1 MPGVKYTVD
10 VEVNGGQKVEST
22 NRAFEK
28 TGQNVQK
35 INQRLKSMQQ
45 ELYAMAEGGDKS
57 SKAFIDMAKR
67 AGDLKNAMGD
77 TRAIVNYFADGERA
91 VNGMNNAISATTSV
105 VQGLYGTYS
114 LLGGE
119 ANDKLLK
126 NMVALESM
134 NARLS
139 NAYNLLKPD
148 GKAMLY
154 MNEMAKKGNIFAG
167 AMSKAGGF
175 VFKMIPAFKAL
186 SIASFLGEVTGVN
199 DKLKDWITNSET
211 FKNILSTV
219 GVDLPENPIATN
231 QAGQLA
237 TGQATS
243 ILRKISSGTSPKEA
257 LLNLSG
263 GAAAE
268 FRKNYPQLFTDE
280 VNDAVKEYKEKSD
293 ELRQSIED
301 LGKQITVAERDRN
314 QSRVNELSKLRERDR
329 QELQSISKWQ
339 ATAAGLIAGSN
350 PSPTNKRNKSKN
362 KLKSTKNTGEKL
374 TSAAPQTFNIYID
387 KLNEMTGTV
396 VGGDND
402 LDTLG
407 KKMAEIFRRML
418 VQVAAEQAVS

>member
-57 SKAFIDMAKR
+57 SKAFMDMAKR

-154 MNEMAKKGNIFAG
+154 MNEMAKKGNVFAG

-199 DKLKDWITNSET
+199 DKLKDWITHTST
-211 FKNILSTV
+211 FKSIMESI
-219 GVDLPENPIATN
+219 NPPSITASVAEGGMAVKN
-231 QAGQLA
+231 EGYF
-237 TGQATS
+237 TS
-243 ILRKISSGTSPKEA
+243 AS
-257 LLNLSG
+257 
-263 GAAAE
+263 AAAAGRARFQAAGTE
-268 FRKNYPQLFTDE
+268 
-280 VNDAVKEYKEKSD
+280 EKLGTILGNLD
-293 ELRQSIED
+293 KFGETGERFQKFIEANED
-301 LGKQITVAERDRN
+301 LFDRYGGFVKVLEGGMEKRWQGESDLAKRSQIAVSYFRSLSDMMVSEFNKITSKSQSKINETAGKNA
-314 QSRVNELSKLRERDR
+314 
-329 QELQSISKWQ
+329 
-339 ATAAGLIAGSN
+339 
-350 PSPTNKRNKSKN
+350 KSTN

-387 KLNEMTGTV
+387 KLNEMRDTV
-396 VGGDND
+396 VGSDAD
-402 LDTLG
+402 LDKLG
-407 KKMAEIFRRML
+407 KNITEVFRRML

>member
-10 VEVNGGQKVEST
+10 VEVNGGQKVESAS
-22 NRAFEK
+22 RAFEK
-28 TGQNVQK
+28 TSESVQK
-35 INQRLKSMQQ
+35 ISQRLKSMQQ
-45 ELYAMAEGGDKS
+45 ELYLMAEGGDKS

-77 TRAIVNYFADGERA
+77 TRAIVSYFADGERA

-154 MNEMAKKGNIFAG
+154 MNEMVKKGNIFAG

-199 DKLKDWITNSET
+199 DKLKDWITNADA
-211 FKNILSTV
+211 FKGIMSSIGIDLPDNVGISQSGVLTNNQIRGILS
-219 GVDLPENPIATN
+219 N
-231 QAGQLA
+231 
-237 TGQATS
+237 
-243 ILRKISSGTSPKEA
+243 ISSGVSPEEA
-257 LLNLSG
+257 IQNLSG
-263 GAAAE
+263 SSQDKFRNQFSRLFTEKAKGDVEEYKKTKAEFDKLDSNLQKIIAEGKNPLQVDLETKAGLKSRLERTGWWMAAAE
-268 FRKNYPQLFTDE
+268 
-280 VNDAVKEYKEKSD
+280 AYKTSIKPDNPTPPDKSD
-293 ELRQSIED
+293 
-301 LGKQITVAERDRN
+301 
-314 QSRVNELSKLRERDR
+314 
-329 QELQSISKWQ
+329 
-339 ATAAGLIAGSN
+339 
-350 PSPTNKRNKSKN
+350 KS
-362 KLKSTKNTGEKL
+362 LKSTRNTGEKL

-396 VGGDND
+396 VGGDYD

-407 KKMAEIFRRML
+407 KKMSEIFRRML
-418 VQVAAEQAVS
+418 VQVAAEQSVA

>member
-10 VEVNGGQKVEST
+10 VEVNGNGKIDQAQKS
-22 NRAFEK
+22 FEK
-28 TGQNVQK
+28 TSQSVQRV
-35 INQRLKSMQQ
+35 NQRLKTMQQ
-45 ELYAMAEGGDKS
+45 ELYEMAEGGDKS
-57 SKAFIDMAKR
+57 SKAFLNMAKR

-91 VNGMNNAISATTSV
+91 VNGMNSAISATTSV

-126 NMVALESM
+126 NMVALEQM

-154 MNEMAKKGNIFAG
+154 MNEMAKKGSVFAS
-167 AMSKAGGF
+167 AMGKAGGF

-199 DKLKDWITNSET
+199 DKIKDWITNTET
-211 FKNILSTV
+211 FKSIAQNI
-219 GVDLPENPIATN
+219 GINIPDNIATN
-231 QAGQLA
+231 QAGQLVN
-237 TGQATS
+237 GQSTS
-243 ILRKISSGTSPKEA
+243 ILKRISSGTTPEEA

-268 FRKNYPQLFTDE
+268 FKKNYPQLFTDD
-280 VNDAVKEYKEKSD
+280 VNDAVKEYKENSA
-293 ELRQSIED
+293 ELRKSIDD
-301 LGKQITVAERDRN
+301 LTKQITVAERDRN
-314 QSRVNELSKLRERDR
+314 KSRVDELSKLRESNR
-329 QELQSISKWQ
+329 QELENISKWQ

-350 PSPTNKRNKSKN
+350 PSPTNKSNKN
-362 KLKSTKNTGEKL
+362 KKSLKSTRNKGERL
-374 TSAAPQTFNIYID
+374 TSNAPQTFNIYID
-387 KLNEMTGTV
+387 KMGEVKEMNVTNI
-396 VGGDND
+396 DD
-402 LDTLG
+402 LDKLG
-407 KKMAEIFRRML
+407 KNIYEVLRRAL
-418 VQVAAEQAVS
+418 VQFAAEQTTV